1 MSDYSNSKFE
11 ITILTP
17 QIFKVKPYEGIELN
31 EEDVREMRKVYLKFS
46 ENKPFAILLDA
57 FFDFT
62 PTEEARKLLASKE
75 YTAMRIAAAFVTNSL
90 ANKLFGN
97 FFIRFNKPATP
108 TRMFTDEVEAF
119 NWLQIQVE
127 KYELKHLVN
136 TLEKKQTRH
145 FYRA

>member
-1 MSDYSNSKFE
+1 MPDYSHSKYE
-11 ITILTP
+11 ITILAP

-31 EEDVREMRKVYLKFS
+31 EEDVREMRKIYLKFS

-57 FFDFT
+57 VYDFT

-75 YTAMRIAAAFVTNSL
+75 YTELRIAAAFVTNSL

-97 FFIRFNKPATP
+97 FFIRFNRPATP
-108 TRMFTDEVEAF
+108 TRMFTDEKTAF

-127 KYELKHLVN
+127 KYELKQLVN
-136 TLEKKQTRH
+136 TSEK
-145 FYRA
+145 